1 MNLGSYRENKV
12 VSLFKL
18 IFLVLIS
25 PIYAN
30 ITEKLKVFL
39 SILWKIS

>member
-12 VSLFKL
+12 DSLFKL

-25 PIYAN
+25 SICKYYWK
-30 ITEKLKVFL
+30 IEVFL